1 VFVLFKKDR
10 IPFFELETPTSEEI
24 ASLKIPAPKKSLYT
38 LTNLILRENG
48 KID

>member
-10 IPFFELETPTSEEI
+10 IPFFELEIPTSEEI
-24 ASLKIPAPKKSLYT
+24 ASLKKPASKKSDFT
-38 LTNLILRENG
+38 FTKLTLREND